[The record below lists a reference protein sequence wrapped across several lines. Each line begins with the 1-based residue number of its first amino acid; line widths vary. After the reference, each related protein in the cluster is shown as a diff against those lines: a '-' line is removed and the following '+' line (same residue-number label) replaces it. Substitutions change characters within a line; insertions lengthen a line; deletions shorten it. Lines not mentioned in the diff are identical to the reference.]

1 MKHSRFIRLVTS
13 RPQVRSQQKQRGVVL
28 FVALVVL
35 VVMSLGGIS
44 MMRAADTGTQIAG
57 NLAFRQSALH
67 AAERAFEQAMQ
78 NISIISSTG
87 ANTSDNPGL
96 CYQRSYLQVDSPSSL
111 PWPAAACDLGIDSG
125 TGNRV
130 QLIINRLS
138 NVAFDAVI
146 FASADSWVGMT
157 KKSSGGKMIGTFQQY
172 RIIARVSD
180 SKGMVTFIEEKI
192 Y

>member
-1 MKHSRFIRLVTS
+1 MKHLEITHFN
-13 RPQVRSQQKQRGVVL
+13 RSGARGELRVKQRGVVL

-57 NLAFRQSALH
+57 NLAFRQSALQ

-78 NISIISSTG
+78 NISVISSTG
-87 ANTSDNPGL
+87 ATRSQNLAL
-96 CYQRSYLQVDSPSSL
+96 CYYSNYLAVSSANDL
-111 PWPAAACDLGIDSG
+111 PWATACDLGVDSV

-130 QLIINRLS
+130 KLIVNRLS
-138 NVAFDAVI
+138 NGTFDA
-146 FASADSWVGMT
+146 ST
-157 KKSSGGKMIGTFQQY
+157 KVPAQESPGSSKKCPGGCGQKDVYNHY

-180 SKGMVTFIEEKI
+180 SKGMVTTIEEKI

>member
-1 MKHSRFIRLVTS
+1 MKHSQFNRLVML
-13 RPQVRSQQKQRGVVL
+13 RPQIRPQQKQRGVVL

-78 NISIISSTG
+78 RVSIISSTG
-87 ANTSDNPGL
+87 ASTSDNPGL
-96 CYQRSYLQVDSPSSL
+96 CYQKSYLQVDSPSSL
-111 PWPAAACDLGIDSG
+111 PWSTAACDLGIDSG

-130 QLIINRLS
+130 QLLINRLS
-138 NVAFDAVI
+138 NDTFTANTLAP
-146 FASADSWVGMT
+146 ADSSPGMT
-157 KKSSGGKMIGTFQQY
+157 KKSSGGKMNGLFEHY